1 MFIGL
6 FSTTLFAANFSISPM
21 SAVIS
26 AQDQYG
32 QISITNNADQTILFQ
47 TKIVAFNPI
56 TKQEQPTQDLML
68 TPPIINI
75 APGQT
80 QVFRVADMIAP
91 SLTQEKYY
99 HVYFSQVA
107 NSTPNANKNN
117 NGASLNFVFNIAI
130 PIYVLPANLQT
141 NLYWSAHLLNA
152 KKIQLTVVNHGN
164 SHIQFYSAGI
174 MNNVTNEALAS
185 VEFPKLLYP
194 GQSETVVVDLKFP
207 LTAGDKSLSLN
218 YQSDLSQ
225 QTATAVVPLT

>member
-1 MFIGL
+1 M
-6 FSTTLFAANFSISPM
+6 
-21 SAVIS
+21 
-26 AQDQYG
+26 
-32 QISITNNADQTILFQ
+32 
-47 TKIVAFNPI
+47 
-56 TKQEQPTQDLML
+56 
-68 TPPIINI
+68 
-75 APGQT
+75 
-80 QVFRVADMIAP
+80 
-91 SLTQEKYY
+91 
-99 HVYFSQVA
+99 
-107 NSTPNANKNN
+107 
-117 NGASLNFVFNIAI
+117 
-130 PIYVLPANLQT
+130 QT

-174 MNNVTNEALAS
+174 MNNVTNEALVS